1 MAKRLNKSVD
11 LCRGDDCICKVLAD
25 RPPMIIISSTNWL
38 SADEMRRQI
47 ESRIKD
53 KRVMY
58 LEHDMEV
65 AFLNDYDTD
74 WRRLNA
80 STKP

>member
-1 MAKRLNKSVD
+1 MDSKLSIDKC
-11 LCRGDDCICKVLAD
+11 LGTECICKVLAD
-25 RPPMIIISSTNWL
+25 QPPLIIISSTNWL